1 MVIVVGYTPRPE
13 SRAALDAAVEEARRH
28 GARLHL
34 VRTLG
39 QGPSENPSQTRA
51 WANRSQQT
59 SEEIRELAER
69 LAADGLEVT
78 FDVEPVSAAP
88 AEHLL
93 EVAHQLGADLIVIG
107 LRRRSPVGKLVMG
120 SVSQQ
125 ILLGAE
131 CPVLAVKAPGDD

>member
-39 QGPSENPSQTRA
+39 EGPSDNPSQTRA
-51 WANRSQQT
+51 WAT
-59 SEEIRELAER
+59 KAKETAEEIRELAER
-69 LAADGLEVT
+69 LQADGLDIT
-78 FDVEPVSAAP
+78 YDVEPVSTDP

-93 EVAHQLGADLIVIG
+93 DVARRQEADLIVIG

-120 SVSQQ
+120 SISQEV
-125 ILLGAE
+125 LLGAD
-131 CPVLAVKAPGDD
+131 CPVLAVKAPEG